1 MKRLI
6 LAGALIAALAP
17 AAAAATEPVTLV
29 CTMVLIPKEGGT
41 KGDVTYAVDFDKKTV
56 NGMPATITDNS
67 IEVVNQ
73 MPWGLATTK
82 INRVTGGA
90 QWLNGDGILAN
101 GDCVKAPP
109 PRRF

>member
-1 MKRLI
+1 MNRLI

-17 AAAAATEPVTLV
+17 AAVTATEPVTLI

>member
-1 MKRLI
+1 MNKLI
-6 LAGALIAALAP
+6 LVGALLAALSP
-17 AAAAATEPVTLV
+17 AAAVAIEPVTLI

-56 NGMPATITDNS
+56 NGMPATITNDS
-67 IEVVNQ
+67 IEVVNE
-73 MPWGLATTK
+73 MPWGVATTR

-90 QWLNGDGILAN
+90 QWLNGEGILAN